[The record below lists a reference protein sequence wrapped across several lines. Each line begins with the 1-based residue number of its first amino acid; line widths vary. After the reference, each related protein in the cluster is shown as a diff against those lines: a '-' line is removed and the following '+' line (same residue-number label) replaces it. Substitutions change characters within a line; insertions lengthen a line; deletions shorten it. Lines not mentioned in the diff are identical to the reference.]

1 MDHFEMVEKL
11 REKANVSYEE
21 AKAALEACDW
31 DMLDALVLL
40 ESEGKVTEDRG
51 ANYSTEEKKPT
62 EEKTRPKKDHFDFD
76 GKKLRAGITSVLKK
90 ASDNF
95 FVVKRHGNELFRLPL
110 IALALLAIFLFRVT
124 LIALIIGLFCGA
136 RYSFEGS
143 LFAKSGVNHVMDKA
157 ADTVENIKNEIG
169 DDDKE

>member
-51 ANYSTEEKKPT
+51 ASYSTEEKKPT
-62 EEKTRPKKDHFDFD
+62 EDKTRQQKNHFD
-76 GKKLRAGITSVLKK
+76 GKKLRESIASVIAK
-90 ASDNF
+90 ASSNF

-110 IALALLAIFLFRVT
+110 IALALIAIFLFRTT
-124 LIALIIGLFCGA
+124 LVALVIGLFCGA

-143 LFAKSGVNHVMDKA
+143 LFAKSNVNHVMDKA
-157 ADTVENIKNEIG
+157 ADTVDNIKNEVG
-169 DDDKE
+169 GNDKE

>member
-51 ANYSTEEKKPT
+51 ANYSTEEKKP
-62 EEKTRPKKDHFDFD
+62 ENEKKQEKGHID
-76 GKKLRAGITSVLKK
+76 GKKLRAGIAGLLNK
-90 ASDNF
+90 ASNNYF
-95 FVVKRHGNELFRLPL
+95 IVKRRGEELFRLPL
-110 IALALLAIFLFRVT
+110 IALGLLLIFLFHFMLV
-124 LIALIIGLFCGA
+124 ALIVGLFLGA

-143 LFAKSGVNHVMDKA
+143 LFTKPTVNDVMDKA
-157 ADTVENIKNEIG
+157 ADTVDNIKNEVG
-169 DDDKE
+169 GNGKE